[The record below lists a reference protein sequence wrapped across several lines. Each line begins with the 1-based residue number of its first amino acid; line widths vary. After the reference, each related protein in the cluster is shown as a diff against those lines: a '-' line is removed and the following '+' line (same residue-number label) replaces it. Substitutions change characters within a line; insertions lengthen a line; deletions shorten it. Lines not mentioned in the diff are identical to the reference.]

1 MAKPKGGSA
10 AAPTPAAPPPT
21 KRLPAGA
28 KATAGLCVFIA
39 AMGVVAQ
46 QAYDIRMYAIR
57 DYGYVIHEF
66 DPWFNYRATEYLA
79 ANGWHAFF
87 HWFDYM
93 SWYPLGRPV
102 GTTIYPGM
110 QITAVAIWRA
120 LGKLGSAISLNDVC
134 CLVPAWFGVSAS
146 ILVGLFAAE
155 CSGRKS
161 AGAFAAL
168 IMAIVPAHIMRSVAG
183 GFDNESVA
191 TTALVATFYCWVR
204 ALRDRPTARDGEATA
219 DSYAFGVLCG
229 LAYVYM
235 VSAWGGY
242 VFVVNMIGAH
252 AAALAAGGRYSS
264 KLHRAYS
271 LFYVIGTAGAT
282 RVPPVGLAPLRSLE
296 QMLPLLVFLG
306 VQLLEA
312 VEVERRKK
320 RLTPAQVWKR
330 RVQLAMPAA
339 ALLVVAT
346 AAILPTGYFGPLSS
360 RVRGLFLKHTR
371 TGNPL
376 VDSVAEHQPGST
388 MMYRQYLQNVYPL
401 VPCGFALS
409 LLRLTDANTFLLL
422 YGAIAYFFASKMA
435 RLVILLGPPASAFGG
450 VALGFGFDFLIVD
463 ALLRLLGY
471 AAEEEEPGGKK
482 SPGPALDVAAREE
495 PKEALKDAPQGGNG
509 GAGLLKSKPKPS
521 QLAAA
526 AKARRAESRRAETNP
541 FGGVAAA
548 REEAAAAVM
557 AVADSPGG
565 VKTRLCMGLALALA
579 TIYAYYDFHAYCH
592 RMAEGSSRPQIMFK
606 ATYSNGQT
614 VMVDDYREAYW
625 WLRDKTPEDARV
637 MAWWDYGYQITGIA
651 NRTSVADGNTWNHEH
666 IATLGRILT
675 APQEE
680 AHSYA
685 RHLADYVLVWA
696 GGGGDDLA
704 KSPHLARIGNSV
716 FHGHC
721 GNDPTCSNFGFYRD
735 RSPTPM
741 MEKSLLYKLV
751 LNGQRGVAVN
761 SSYFEHAYSSKHGK
775 VRIYKVKRVSLKS
788 KLWAADPANRVC
800 DAPGSW
806 YCVGQYPPALQEF
819 INSRRN
825 FKQLEDFN
833 VKRDAASQKYH
844 EEYMRRMGG
853 GAGGRPAESAAAAA
867 AAAE

>member
-1 MAKPKGGSA
+1 MC
-10 AAPTPAAPPPT
+10 
-21 KRLPAGA
+21 
-28 KATAGLCVFIA
+28 ATAGLCVFIA

-183 GFDNESVA
+183 GLDPRSVA

-219 DSYAFGVLCG
+219 DSYAFGLLCG

-235 VSAWGGY
+235 VAAWGGR
-242 VFVVNMIGAH
+242 VRVPLVAGWLTARLI
-252 AAALAAGGRYSS
+252 LLLGGRYSS

-282 RVPPVGLAPLRSLE
+282 R
-296 QMLPLLVFLG
+296 
-306 VQLLEA
+306 
-312 VEVERRKK
+312 
-320 RLTPAQVWKR
+320 VWKR

-388 MMYRQYLQNVYPL
+388 MMYRQYLQNVYPPLPSNPLAVYPL

-435 RLVILLGPPASAFGG
+435 R
-450 VALGFGFDFLIVD
+450 
-463 ALLRLLGY
+463 
-471 AAEEEEPGGKK
+471 
-482 SPGPALDVAAREE
+482 
-495 PKEALKDAPQGGNG
+495 
-509 GAGLLKSKPKPS
+509 
-521 QLAAA
+521 
-526 AKARRAESRRAETNP
+526 RAESRRAETNP
-541 FGGVAAA
+541 FGG
-548 REEAAAAVM
+548 
-557 AVADSPGG
+557 
-565 VKTRLCMGLALALA
+565 
-579 TIYAYYDFHAYCH
+579 AYCH

-614 VMVDDYREAYW
+614 VMVDDYREAWLAYW

-651 NRTSVADGNTWNHEH
+651 NRTSVADGNTG
-666 IATLGRILT
+666 TTSDL
-675 APQEE
+675 

-704 KSPHLARIGNSV
+704 KSPHLARIGNAAFHGRSESVSFAPRSNSV

-775 VRIYKVKRVSLKS
+775 ARNSLVRIYKVKRVSLKS

-806 YCVGQYPPALQEF
+806 YCEF

-825 FKQLEDFN
+825 FKQLSSPST
-833 VKRDAASQKYH
+833 R
-844 EEYMRRMGG
+844 
-853 GAGGRPAESAAAAA
+853 
-867 AAAE
+867 